1 MVEENQANDFA
12 ESQLTREVDS
22 SQQCQQITGGFS
34 EFERTMLDTSNVE
47 DYEVYDWEKDCL
59 VLAEIVERHRLTY
72 ALSKSGGK
80 TLVAEMLRG

>member
-47 DYEVYDWEKDCL
+47 VPTPPW
-59 VLAEIVERHRLTY
+59 
-72 ALSKSGGK
+72 
-80 TLVAEMLRG
+80 